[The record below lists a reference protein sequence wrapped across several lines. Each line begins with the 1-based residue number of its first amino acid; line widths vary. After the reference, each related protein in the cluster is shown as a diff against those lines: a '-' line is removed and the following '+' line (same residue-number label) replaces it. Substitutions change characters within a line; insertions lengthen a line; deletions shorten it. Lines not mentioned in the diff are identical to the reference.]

1 LNLARLQETIRDAAA
16 TQRPLLI
23 RGGGSKDFYG
33 NAPHGE
39 PLDTRGHAGIVA
51 YEPTEL
57 VVTARCGTLLSDLQE
72 VLSEKGQFLSFEPPS
87 FGPGATLGGCVAA
100 GLSGPRR
107 AAAGSVRDAM
117 LGAKIVDGRGQL
129 LSFGG
134 QVMKNVAGYDVSRLL
149 AGSMGTLGL
158 IVEASLKLLPRPAME
173 LTRRFDLPQPQ
184 ALEALGRWG
193 GQPLPI
199 SASAWRDGRLALRFS
214 GAQSA
219 VQAAARKLG
228 GESVPAEDAAAFW
241 SGVREQTDTFFA
253 GDAPLWRLS
262 LPAQAP
268 VLELAGE
275 QLLEWGG
282 CGCRDRSLGGIPRR
296 RSRDAVPRSRQAR
309 GRLRAFAAVACAPA
323 PRPEENLRSGGYL
336 QSRPDVPGDL
346 GLAEPFLLR
355 LDRGTRLVCKRRLR
369 IPRQQACVQ
378 LDSNRRLACFARLVR
393 RLEEQFLRRHVVA
406 GR

>member
-1 LNLARLQETIRDAAA
+1 LSLEQIQERIRDAATRGVA
-16 TQRPLLI
+16 LCI

-33 NAPHGE
+33 NAPRGE
-39 PLDTRGHAGIVA
+39 PLDTRGYAGVVA

-57 VVTARCGTLLSDLQE
+57 VVTARCGTLLSDLE
-72 VLSEKGQFLSFEPPS
+72 KVLLEKGQFLSFEPPS

-149 AGSMGTLGL
+149 AGSLGTLGL
-158 IVEASLKLLPRPAME
+158 IVEVSLKLLPRPAME
-173 LTRRFDLPQPQ
+173 LTHRFEMPQAQ
-184 ALEALGRWG
+184 ALEALRRWG

-214 GAQSA
+214 GAPSA
-219 VQAAARKLG
+219 VQEAAQKLG
-228 GESVPAEDAAAFW
+228 GESVPAGDAAAFW

-268 VLELAGE
+268 VLELTGE

-282 CGCRDRSLGGIPRR
+282 ALRWLRSTSDAATVRAAASRAGGHATLFRAADKR
-296 RSRDAVPRSRQAR
+296 E
-309 GRLRAFAAVACAPA
+309 GAFAPL
-323 PRPEENLRSGGYL
+323 PP
-336 QSRPDVPGDL
+336 
-346 GLAEPFLLR
+346 LL
-355 LDRGTRLVCKRRLR
+355 
-369 IPRQQACVQ
+369 
-378 LDSNRRLACFARLVR
+378 ARLHR
-393 RLEEQFLRRHVVA
+393 DLKKTFDPA
-406 GR
+406 GIFNPGRMYPEI